1 MANATPDLR
10 LPSQPQGITAHWL
23 VPNYT
28 AWWQRHMCVNN
39 LPRVALNSGEV
50 EPATCWSQVQRPN
63 HSATE
68 SFRGQLSPFHCL
80 RSQTP
85 QFRLELLWSHESEV
99 NCGCYLY
106 NLIYILAY
114 IKGKGNNVELRELS
128 GLESVSFMIKNGTLR
143 CLRLV
148 ECKGDTACIKR
159 CPIKTRYV
167 GATEDIKCSDLSRE
181 DSQIL
186 NKCWRKV
193 TVEKFM

>member
-1 MANATPDLR
+1 MRPQTYGY
-10 LPSQPQGITAHWL
+10 LPSRKASPPIGWYQIILLGDRGTCVLTTCPGLHSTAER
-23 VPNYT
+23 P
-28 AWWQRHMCVNN
+28 
-39 LPRVALNSGEV
+39 GF